1 MTMSRVDEKV
11 MFEIY
16 REKAYDRRYRV
27 VYFTELGDHDK
38 EREISRAIAGSHVFD
53 GFLDADQMEQART
66 AVDELL
72 GRLNQG
78 ETPAAAGIDTSLSP
92 FLVP

>member
-1 MTMSRVDEKV
+1 MTASRVDEKV

-16 REKAYDRRYRV
+16 REKAYDRLYRV
-27 VYFTELGDHDK
+27 VYFTELGEHDK
-38 EREISRAIAGSHVFD
+38 EREISQAIAGSHVFD
-53 GFLDADQMEQART
+53 GFLDARRIEKART

-78 ETPAAAGIDTSLSP
+78 ETPAAIGIDTSLSSY
-92 FLVP
+92 LVP